1 LSPEFIKG
9 EYPHVA
15 HIVCTHC
22 AFVKLCG
29 TGGTTG
35 SETSQQNQGGES
47 LAEVGAQL
55 ANPVS
60 SVWSIVFQ
68 NNFTFLKGE
77 PSEKTRFLYNLNFQ
91 PVLPV
96 PLTQNWNL
104 ITRPVFPLIFGQPVS
119 DPETGFHGKSG
130 LGDIVMVN
138 LLSPNKPSGFLWG
151 VGPTW
156 IFPTATNDNLGQE
169 KWQVGP
175 AAVGLYLS
183 KDWIFGAFPQQWWSF
198 AGKNDRPDTS
208 QMNIQYFVW
217 RLLPGAWQVGTGAPN
232 ITINW
237 KADDDD
243 KVNLPIGLG
252 VAKTV
257 KLGKLP
263 VKLQLEGSYSAVH
276 EDILGQRWN
285 IRFTV
290 TPVIPRLISNAI
302 F

>member
-1 LSPEFIKG
+1 MRRISHIIIGVLLSFTVLT
-9 EYPHVA
+9 YA
-15 HIVCTHC
+15 HAQSPGDVQQ
-22 AFVKLCG
+22 G
-29 TGGTTG
+29 QG
-35 SETSQQNQGGES
+35 SES
-47 LAEVGAQL
+47 LEEVGAQL

-77 PSEKTRFLYNLNFQ
+77 PSDKTRFLYNLNFQ

-96 PLTQNWNL
+96 PLTNSWNL
-104 ITRPVFPLIFGQPVS
+104 ITRPVFPFIFGQPVFNTES
-119 DPETGFHGKSG
+119 GFDSKSG
-130 LGDIVMVN
+130 LGDIAMVN

-151 VGPTW
+151 IGPTW
-156 IFPTATNDNLGQE
+156 IFPTATNKNLGQE

-198 AGKNDRPDTS
+198 AGKNNRSDTS
-208 QMNIQYFVW
+208 QMIIQYFVW

-237 KADDDD
+237 KADDDN
-243 KVNLPIGLG
+243 KVNLPVGLG

-257 KLGKLP
+257 KLGNLP
-263 VKLQLEGSYSAVH
+263 VKFQLEGSYSVAH

-285 IRFTV
+285 IRLTV

>member
-1 LSPEFIKG
+1 MRKALYIYAAILLSIAALPYAHAQKPEKRQQTQG
-9 EYPHVA
+9 E
-15 HIVCTHC
+15 
-22 AFVKLCG
+22 
-29 TGGTTG
+29 
-35 SETSQQNQGGES
+35 QS

-68 NNFTFLKGE
+68 NNFTFLEGE
-77 PSEKTRFLYNLNFQ
+77 PSGKTRFLYNLNFQ
-91 PVLPV
+91 PVMPV
-96 PLTQNWNL
+96 PLTDNWNL
-104 ITRPVFPLIFGQPVS
+104 ITRPVVPFLFGRPVFN
-119 DPETGFHGKSG
+119 PETGFHGRSG
-130 LGDIVMVN
+130 LGDIAMVN

-151 VGPTW
+151 IGPTW
-156 IFPTATNDNLGQE
+156 IFPTATKQNLGQQ

-175 AAVGLYLS
+175 AVVGLYLS
-183 KDWIFGAFPQQWWSF
+183 KEWIFGAFPQQWWSF
-198 AGKNDRPDTS
+198 AGKDNRPDTS
-208 QMNIQYFVW
+208 MMNIQYFVW
-217 RLLPGAWQVGTGAPN
+217 RLLPGAWQVGTGGPN

-237 KADDDD
+237 KADDDN

-263 VKLQLEGSYSAVH
+263 VKFQLEGSYSVAH
-276 EDILGQRWN
+276 EDTLGQRWN
-285 IRFTV
+285 IRLTV

>member
-1 LSPEFIKG
+1 MHKVLYIFIG
-9 EYPHVA
+9 LLMSFTALVSSHA
-15 HIVCTHC
+15 QGQ
-22 AFVKLCG
+22 A
-29 TGGTTG
+29 GGQESQG
-35 SETSQQNQGGES
+35 SES

-68 NNFTFLKGE
+68 NNFTFLEGE
-77 PSEKTRFLYNLNFQ
+77 PSDKTRFRYNLNFQ
-91 PVLPV
+91 PVLPI
-96 PLTQNWNL
+96 PLTDNWNL
-104 ITRPVFPLIFGQPVS
+104 ITRPVFPLLIGQPVYN
-119 DPETGFHGKSG
+119 PESGFHGRSG
-130 LGDIVMVN
+130 LGDIAMVN
-138 LLSPNKPSGFLWG
+138 LISPNKPSGFLWG
-151 VGPTW
+151 IGPTW
-156 IFPTATNDNLGQE
+156 IFPTATKQNLGQQ

-198 AGKNDRPDTS
+198 AGKDNRPDTS
-208 QMNIQYFVW
+208 MMNIQYFVW

-237 KADDDD
+237 KADDDN

-257 KLGKLP
+257 KLGELP
-263 VKLQLEGSYSAVH
+263 VKFQLEGSYSVAH
-276 EDILGQRWN
+276 EDVLGQRWN
-285 IRFTV
+285 IRLTI
-290 TPVIPRLISNAI
+290 TPVIPRLITNAI